1 MRWVISV
8 LTFLAL
14 PASAFAADLDGDF
27 NVLRGAEPAY
37 HWGGFYGGLQV
48 GDTSGKVNF
57 GQAASPEIA
66 FMLRDT
72 AIEQD
77 QQISKWTVLGS
88 RTPNATNLG
97 GFVGYN
103 VEWESVITGFEVDY
117 SHGSLF
123 ASSGDSIARSFT
135 DSTNLPAGHHY
146 DYYDVNVDA
155 QSSLHITDVATF
167 RARGGWEA
175 GNFLPY
181 GFIGFAL
188 GRADVSTSATLSY
201 TASDVPDVQT
211 PPTPQLVPLPPLAFN
226 QTDAQAQGGAFIY
239 GFATGVGMDVALTSN
254 VFVRGEFEY
263 IYFAPIAGIQASI
276 ASAHVGAGVKF

>member
-1 MRWVISV
+1 MRWVISF
-8 LTFLAL
+8 LTFLAMS
-14 PASAFAADLDGDF
+14 ASAFAADLDDF
-27 NVLRGAEPAY
+27 NVLRGSEPTY

-48 GDTSGKVNF
+48 GDTSGTVNF
-57 GQAASPEIA
+57 GRAASSEIA

-103 VEWESVITGFEVDY
+103 VEWENVITGLEVDY

-123 ASSGDSIARSFT
+123 ASSSNSIARSFT

-146 DYYDVNVDA
+146 DYSVNVNA
-155 QSSLHITDVATF
+155 QSSLHITDVATL

-188 GRADVSTSATLSY
+188 GRADVSTSATVAY
-201 TASDVPDVQT
+201 TAHDVPDVQT
-211 PPTPQLVPLPPLAFN
+211 PPTPPLGSLPPLQFN
-226 QTDAQAQGGAFIY
+226 QTDTQAQGGAFIY
-239 GFATGVGMDVALTSN
+239 GFATGAGMDVALD
-254 VFVRGEFEY
+254 FQRVR
-263 IYFAPIAGIQASI
+263 AGRI
-276 ASAHVGAGVKF
+276 